1 MLSDGRWHEIE
12 EIRQKMQ
19 LEENQTQELL
29 TFLKEYNFIVFEET
43 KKAIKIEGRFPLAY
57 IVAEKVI

>member
-43 KKAIKIEGRFPLAY
+43 KKAIKIEGAARRFLTHS
-57 IVAEKVI
+57 VSS